1 MGTKPSSTMATESEA
16 AVSVP
21 PTVHEEE
28 DHRDSALPEVAQDAD
43 DPMEESP
50 SPPPPEEK

>member
-43 DPMEESP
+43 DPKEESP
-50 SPPPPEEK
+50 SSPPPEEK